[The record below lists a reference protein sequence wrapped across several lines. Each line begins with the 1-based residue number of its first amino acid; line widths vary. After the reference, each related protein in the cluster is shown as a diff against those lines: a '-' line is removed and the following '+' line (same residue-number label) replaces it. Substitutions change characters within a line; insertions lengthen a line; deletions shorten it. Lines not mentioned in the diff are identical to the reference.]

1 MKLFKSL
8 LVAPAALGLMSPLV
22 ANATEVNLNDISNYS
37 DVDSIEF
44 ANSFSDDSST
54 DSTLLAGGEGLVD
67 SHSHDSSFSE
77 TTTASFSAD
86 FLIGAE
92 KGSDDSEAVTAGY
105 SYGIGLTTS
114 FTGED
119 SFNVTIDAGNAA
131 DGNLDELDGNG
142 SGDGLIVD
150 GINYTFPLGDKITAF
165 VGDSE
170 DGSMLYTT
178 ACAYSGVTN
187 TLDDCAAN
195 SGPIGA
201 GGGTAAGASFDI
213 GNGFTSAIGYTGDGT
228 NEGLMTSEGSD
239 AFGANFAYTAD
250 SYGAS
255 VMYASVEGDDDTTFW
270 TLNAYWTPSETGA
283 VPSVSVGYE
292 MGDPEAGGDTTQW
305 FAGFQWD
312 EMGPGTLGAA
322 VGSNG
327 PTVEDT
333 DEFAMYEVYYA
344 YPVNDSM
351 TITPVVFIQE
361 EADDEKD
368 TGLMV
373 KTSFSF

>member
-1 MKLFKSL
+1 L

-195 SGPIGA
+195 FGPIGA

-213 GNGFTSAIGYTGDGT
+213 GNGFTAALGYTGDGT
-228 NEGLMTSEGSD
+228 DDGLMTSEGND
-239 AFGANFAYTAD
+239 AYGVNFAYTGD

-255 VMYASVEGDDDTTFW
+255 VMYASVEDAEDPDADSTFW

-292 MGDPEAGGDTTQW
+292 MGDPEEGGDTTQW

-327 PTVEDT
+327 PTVEDA

-344 YPVNDSM
+344 YPVNDSN
-351 TITPVVFIQE
+351 
-361 EADDEKD
+361 DENK
-368 TGLMV
+368 
-373 KTSFSF
+373 KTKQKERRK

>member
-8 LVAPAALGLMSPLV
+8 LVAPATLGLLAPLSAT
-22 ANATEVNLNDISNYS
+22 ANELNIAEVSGYSSSEEVQNISEFNSKELAVTNSRVDGLEARFNDF
-37 DVDSIEF
+37 E
-44 ANSFSDDSST
+44 A
-54 DSTLLAGGEGLVD
+54 
-67 SHSHDSSFSE
+67 SSFSE

-228 NEGLMTSEGSD
+228 DEGLMTSEGAD
-239 AFGANFAYTAD
+239 AFGANFAYTGD

-292 MGDPEAGGDTTQW
+292 MGDPEDGDDTTQW

-361 EADDEKD
+361 EAGDEQD